1 MLDSFQRN
9 PQGRAQLFLADLV
22 GYHNLLNII
31 RLAFFALAYR
41 FLPFFLIPFADIDKQ
56 NNVGFLEVYRADFDS
71 GFDYNTSN
79 AIDS

>member
-41 FLPFFLIPFADIDKQ
+41 FLPFFFHTL
-56 NNVGFLEVYRADFDS
+56 R
-71 GFDYNTSN
+71 
-79 AIDS
+79 